1 MRRMAKSITMLNA
14 IQTILKLVSIY
25 VEGRREPTRISTYSS
40 VSCHD

>member
-25 VEGRREPTRISTYSS
+25 GEGPRGPTRISTYSS